1 MVLKLEIFKI
11 IDFQFQE
18 KIILLFQY
26 FAKIH
31 LLNHATLD
39 NLRTAMTEGNCKLL
53 SVTEQPPSE
62 SLQKGRGLMLPDDPI
77 ALQTK
82 IYKSDEKCAAFL
94 FPFKNYIFDPLV
106 VKERIH
112 TLRELPY
119 I

>member
-1 MVLKLEIFKI
+1 
-11 IDFQFQE
+11 
-18 KIILLFQY
+18 
-26 FAKIH
+26 
-31 LLNHATLD
+31 
-39 NLRTAMTEGNCKLL
+39 MTEGNCKLL
-53 SVTEQPPSE
+53 SVPEQPPSE

-112 TLRELPY
+112 NLMLTNLV
-119 I
+119 

>member
-1 MVLKLEIFKI
+1 
-11 IDFQFQE
+11 
-18 KIILLFQY
+18 
-26 FAKIH
+26 
-31 LLNHATLD
+31 
-39 NLRTAMTEGNCKLL
+39 MTEGNCKLL

-112 TLRELPY
+112 IFARIIMYLKGSENIRKYKNKVLSKVH
-119 I
+119 

>member
-1 MVLKLEIFKI
+1 M
-11 IDFQFQE
+11 
-18 KIILLFQY
+18 
-26 FAKIH
+26 
-31 LLNHATLD
+31 
-39 NLRTAMTEGNCKLL
+39 L

-112 TLRELPY
+112 IFVRITMYLKGSENIRKYKNKVLSKVH
-119 I
+119 